1 MRYTVKQ
8 LADLA
13 GVSPRTLHYYD
24 EIGLLKPA
32 SVGENGY
39 RYYGENAAL
48 RLQQILFYREL
59 DVGLSEIRSILD
71 RPGFD
76 VLLALE
82 AHRRALQARAARLHG
97 LIDTIDKT
105 MSHLK
110 GEREMS
116 TGALFEGFD
125 EETQRAYEAE
135 ASQMWGERIVR
146 DSRRR
151 WDSYPKEKQTAI
163 LAEAGEIYRGL
174 MAHIGDDP
182 GSLQVQTDVA
192 AWHQNLRSFYEP
204 TVEVLRGLGH
214 AYSQDP
220 RFRATFTKLHPELPD
235 FLTAAIEHYCRSL
248 GSSD

>member
-32 SVGENGY
+32 SVGDNGY
-39 RYYGENAAL
+39 RYYSEQGAL

-59 DVGLSEIRSILD
+59 GVHLSEIRSILD
-71 RPGFD
+71 QPEFD
-76 VLLALE
+76 VLVALG
-82 AHRRALQARAARLHG
+82 AHRRALHERAARLSG
-97 LIDTIDKT
+97 LIDTIDRT

-110 GEREMS
+110 GEQEMS
-116 TGALFEGFD
+116 TGELFVGFD

-135 ASQMWGERIVR
+135 ASQMWGEKIVT

-151 WDSYPKEKQTAI
+151 WDSYSKEKQKAI
-163 LAEAGEIYRGL
+163 LAEAGEIYQGL
-174 MAHIGDDP
+174 VALLGDDP
-182 GSLQVQTDVA
+182 GSKQVQTGVA
-192 AWHQNLRSFYEP
+192 AWHQNLRNFYEP

-214 AYSQDP
+214 AYSEDP
-220 RFRATFTKLHPELPD
+220 RFRATFTKMHPDLPE
-235 FLTAAIEHYCRSL
+235 FLTAAIDAYCLSL
-248 GSSD
+248 DAA